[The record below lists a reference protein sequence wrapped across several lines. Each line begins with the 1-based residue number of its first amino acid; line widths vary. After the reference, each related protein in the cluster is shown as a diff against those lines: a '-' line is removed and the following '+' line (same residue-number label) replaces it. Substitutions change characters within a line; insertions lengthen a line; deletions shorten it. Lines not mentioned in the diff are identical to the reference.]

1 MLRKFVPVAR
11 TVVRAVRQSS
21 NSRPPRS
28 GSDPWEG
35 TPIESICKVMERE
48 FQHIERGE
56 FGHILNWKSF
66 ISRVA
71 PSAKELFSYVQPI
84 VEEEDGKKK
93 FKCSMFDF
101 IRCFAIFVNFL
112 YLYAVAFAWYNKLIF
127 LDRRKFK

>member
-1 MLRKFVPVAR
+1 MKIIWFVFTFVLTESYLCCENSVAR

-93 FKCSMFDF
+93 FKLVFDVSQF
-101 IRCFAIFVNFL
+101 S
-112 YLYAVAFAWYNKLIF
+112 
-127 LDRRKFK
+127 